1 MLMYLPW
8 AHSLNNI
15 LIYILNYERIIEYFK
30 EKYPEKIL
38 NINLEELTS
47 SPEHVTKKIFNF
59 CSMDWDNNV
68 FEFYKS
74 KNVSSKSSSFLQIRS
89 KIQKYEKNKYKPYYN
104 LILNNKE
111 IKF

>member
-47 SPEHVTKKIFNF
+47 SPEHVTKKFLIF
-59 CSMDWDNNV
+59 V
-68 FEFYKS
+68 
-74 KNVSSKSSSFLQIRS
+74 I
-89 KIQKYEKNKYKPYYN
+89 
-104 LILNNKE
+104 
-111 IKF
+111 